1 MISVTDA
8 LQTVLNASKRLPPIS
23 VSLHDALGKVLA
35 QTIHASDPL
44 PPYPA
49 SIKVLFLSILLPRFF
64 FLIFLIISHL
74 TNKKTKRARAWAY
87 WNRTVTRL

>member
-8 LQTVLNASKRLPPIS
+8 LQTILNAAKRLPPIS

-35 QTIHASDPL
+35 QEVRAPDPL

-49 SIKVLFLSILLPRFF
+49 STKVFQNPHLFPLFLF
-64 FLIFLIISHL
+64 ISHS
-74 TNKKTKRARAWAY
+74 TNK
-87 WNRTVTRL
+87 N